1 MSLTEQQVYDGYCA
15 STCTLF
21 SEFMRLQ
28 AGVKSIAF
36 GGRPNTDTIQ
46 AIGGV
51 KGANNYPYNY
61 IMTLASVPL
70 GEATPDQKANWTSLT
85 AYTELPTNRSTDN
98 SLNVRDNILRPNL
111 EDGIP
116 AQFVYEAA
124 DCRLF
129 YEPSMISDAQAIWK
143 KAADV
148 AWGGKSCIA
157 GEISGNETMAM
168 RKRKSEEMKVRALR
182 EGRQTLDKRWLKSA
196 QMRRKP
202 KSPVHGQ
209 KVPL

>member
-1 MSLTEQQVYDGYCA
+1 MYDGYCA

-36 GGRPNTDTIQ
+36 GGRPTTNIIQ

-61 IMTLASVPL
+61 IETLASVPL
-70 GEATPDQKANWTSLT
+70 GNASPDQVANWTSLT
-85 AYTELPTNRSTDN
+85 AYTDLPTNRSTDN

-124 DCRLF
+124 DCRIF
-129 YEPSMISDAQAIWK
+129 YEPSMISDVTTIWK
-143 KAADV
+143 RAADA
-148 AWGGKSCIA
+148 AWGGKACVA
-157 GEISGNETMAM
+157 GSLPSNETTAARRM
-168 RKRKSEEMKVRALR
+168 KSEEMKIKARSDR
-182 EGRQTLDKRWLKSA
+182 RPKFDKKWIRSTQLTKA
-196 QMRRKP
+196 P
-202 KSPVHGQ
+202 KSPIHGQ